1 MLKDIIAERT
11 TDTSTSGHNC
21 GGCGSPI
28 KDR

>member
-1 MLKDIIAERT
+1 MLKDIIAERS
-11 TDTSTSGHNC
+11 TDTSTSDREC